1 MLYGCEVFDIC
12 ERDISSAQSKL
23 AKRALCTYDTASLT
37 SSLNFLGWSQHN
49 VIQDRRCVLF
59 CSRLILSK
67 YGILSNL
74 AINALADCNQTELPW
89 RRKARLALLRIGLSI
104 DQALTLDSNPIVL
117 HANKHLPSLA
127 PHPAL
132 LAAPATARSTF
143 MFTLDSF
150 NPADRRHQL
159 CPMCN
164 AGPDNAAHIGSCS
177 NEDCQ
182 RLIATY
188 FKRSKEACPHVE
200 IPFLL
205 RYFSVLHPKPIHI
218 PYGPWSLVST
228 MLSGDSEYLVV
239 ARDVDEMCVRIHIS
253 KALGSLI
260 GQKQ

>member
-1 MLYGCEVFDIC
+1 M
-12 ERDISSAQSKL
+12 
-23 AKRALCTYDTASLT
+23 
-37 SSLNFLGWSQHN
+37 
-49 VIQDRRCVLF
+49 LF

-89 RRKARLALLRIGLSI
+89 RRKARLALLRIGLST

-117 HANKHLPSLA
+117 LANKHLPSLA

-164 AGPDNAAHIGSCS
+164 AGPDNAAHIRSCS

-182 RLIATY
+182 RLIDTY
-188 FKRSKEACPHVE
+188 FKRSKEACPYVE
-200 IPFLL
+200 D
-205 RYFSVLHPKPIHI
+205 SVLASLLFRPSSQTNPHPLWPM
-218 PYGPWSLVST
+218 VSSFHDAIWR
-228 MLSGDSEYLVV
+228 LRVSCRS
-239 ARDVDEMCVRIHIS
+239 
-253 KALGSLI
+253 
-260 GQKQ
+260 